1 MNLNSKYFDSIRA
14 TKRTETVVKAK
25 KKCDWPACDETAGF
39 PAPAGRGESGKRHFC
54 TAHIRE
60 YNKSYDFFEGMEAD
74 EVETYKRGAST
85 GHRPTWSMGARRAKG
100 FKSGDW
106 QVDDPLEIMAHAGP
120 VKGETRGKPRVSTG
134 QKRAL
139 EILDLDVTATADDVR
154 KRYKGLVKKYHPD
167 ANGGE
172 RTYETQLQ
180 KAIQAHDYLKASGFC

>member
-1 MNLNSKYFDSIRA
+1 
-14 TKRTETVVKAK
+14 
-25 KKCDWPACDETAGF
+25 
-39 PAPAGRGESGKRHFC
+39 
-54 TAHIRE
+54 
-60 YNKSYDFFEGMEAD
+60 
-74 EVETYKRGAST
+74 
-85 GHRPTWSMGARRAKG
+85 MGARRAKG

-106 QVDDPLEIMAHAGP
+106 QVDDPLEIMANAGP
-120 VKGETRGKPRVSTG
+120 VKGETRSKPRVSTG

-180 KAIQAHDYLKASGFC
+180 KAIQAHDYFKASGFC